1 MTTSVPTR
9 RSSDLAIVEGPL
21 RYLIPMVFVMAAFGA
36 FGLTGNLSGPATVL
50 VFAILGWAMRRYDYS
65 IPAAVIG
72 LLLGS
77 MAEGELLRSI
87 QIRGG
92 RFEYPLRPEERRGGK
107 EGVSTCRYRWSP

>member
-1 MTTSVPTR
+1 
-9 RSSDLAIVEGPL
+9 
-21 RYLIPMVFVMAAFGA
+21 MVFVMAAFGA

-77 MAEGELLRSI
+77 MADGELIRSI
-87 QIRGG
+87 QIGGG
-92 RFEYPLRPEERRGGK
+92 RFAYLLGRPITLVLLLLFLLPVWLPDRKGVVSGTTESERVTF
-107 EGVSTCRYRWSP
+107 GVGRVI

>member
-1 MTTSVPTR
+1 
-9 RSSDLAIVEGPL
+9 
-21 RYLIPMVFVMAAFGA
+21 MVFVMAAFGA

-65 IPAAVIG
+65 IPAAVSG

-87 QIRGG
+87 QIRSEEHTSEIQSLMRISYAVFCLTQKKNIH
-92 RFEYPLRPEERRGGK
+92 RFTSRI
-107 EGVSTCRYRWSP
+107 T